1 VLVKPWNFFSPT
13 AQPGLNRPS
22 LVGRV
27 RDCRVRRIRR
37 HPNHGATDP
46 MNDWKLQQM
55 IKACGWPLAPELLAS
70 GANFNAR
77 LDGGLVPLHWA
88 CAQGKAGLVKHM
100 IQHGA
105 NVQDAADDGQTPLT
119 MALNSGSFQ
128 VVMLVIDRLKAL
140 AAPPPD
146 LALRKR
152 LTESFSKGHTDARNR
167 LVQTLK
173 DWDRIAR
180 KAGTALDAPVLRKF

>member
-1 VLVKPWNFFSPT
+1 
-13 AQPGLNRPS
+13 
-22 LVGRV
+22 
-27 RDCRVRRIRR
+27 
-37 HPNHGATDP
+37 
-46 MNDWKLQQM
+46 MNDWKLLQM

-70 GANFNAR
+70 DANFNAR
-77 LDGGLVPLHWA
+77 LDGALVPLHWA

-105 NVQDAADDGQTPLT
+105 DVLDADDDGQTPLK

-152 LTESFSKGHTDARNR
+152 LTESFSNGHTDARNR
-167 LVQTLK
+167 LLQTLK
-173 DWDRIAR
+173 DWDRIAK
-180 KAGTALDAPVLRKF
+180 KAGTAMRSLPH

>member
-1 VLVKPWNFFSPT
+1 
-13 AQPGLNRPS
+13 
-22 LVGRV
+22 
-27 RDCRVRRIRR
+27 
-37 HPNHGATDP
+37 
-46 MNDWKLQQM
+46 M
-55 IKACGWPLAPELLAS
+55 IKACGWPLAPELLAI

-88 CAQGKAGLVKHM
+88 CAQGKAGLVTYM
-100 IQHGA
+100 IAHGA

-119 MALNSGSFQ
+119 LALNAGSFQ

-140 AAPPPD
+140 AAPPAD

-152 LTESFSKGHTDARNR
+152 LTDTFSTGHTDARNR
-167 LVQTLK
+167 LLQTLK

-180 KAGTALDAPVLRKF
+180 KTGTALAAPARK

>member
-1 VLVKPWNFFSPT
+1 
-13 AQPGLNRPS
+13 
-22 LVGRV
+22 
-27 RDCRVRRIRR
+27 
-37 HPNHGATDP
+37 
-46 MNDWKLQQM
+46 MNDWKLLQM

-77 LDGGLVPLHWA
+77 LDGLVPLHWA

-100 IQHGA
+100 LVHGA
-105 NVQDAADDGQTPLT
+105 DVQDADEVGHTPLT
-119 MALNSGSFQ
+119 MALASGSFQ

-146 LALRKR
+146 LALRTL
-152 LTESFSKGHTDARNR
+152 LTESFSKAHADARNR

-180 KAGTALDAPVLRKF
+180 QAA